1 MKDSVRALAEYR
13 MTRAAEA
20 FEDAVGLADRHRWN
34 AAVNR
39 FYYSAYYAA
48 KALLATREIDAASHA
63 AAIALFQ
70 LHFVKSGA
78 VPPDVARFLP
88 RAFEMRQDAD
98 YVDFQDA
105 TAEHVDQLRR
115 NVATFTEACR
125 RVLDERLRAEDSP
138 AE

>member
-1 MKDSVRALAEYR
+1 MWRG
-13 MTRAAEA
+13 
-20 FEDAVGLADRHRWN
+20 F
-34 AAVNR
+34 
-39 FYYSAYYAA
+39 
-48 KALLATREIDAASHA
+48 
-63 AAIALFQ
+63 
-70 LHFVKSGA
+70 
-78 VPPDVARFLP
+78 FLE
-88 RAFEMRQDAD
+88 RSRCVQDAD